1 MENYNNVYEEPKGS
15 VVMGILGAA
24 IGALIGAVVWA
35 LVGMAGYIVSA
46 VGLLTAFLADKGYD
60 LLHGRQGKIKVV
72 VLLVCVILA
81 VLLGNAG
88 TTAIQIHQVY
98 EEEGYSLYIKES
110 AFFQMMVPALMEDSD
125 FVGAIVK
132 DSALG
137 LLLAGLGCF
146 GLVSNANKKKQKAM
160 AAVSPAQSNSFD
172 TNADASD
179 NLFDKE

>member
-35 LVGMAGYIVSA
+35 LVGMAGYIVSV
-46 VGLLTAFLADKGYD
+46 VGLLTAFLAGKGYD

-81 VLLGNAG
+81 VLLGNVG
-88 TTAIQIHQVY
+88 TSAMQIHQVY
-98 EEEGYSLYIKES
+98 QEEGYSLYITES
-110 AFFQMMVPALMEDSD
+110 AFFRLMVPALLEDSD
-125 FVGAIVK
+125 YLGAIIK

-137 LLLAGLGCF
+137 IFLAILGCF
-146 GLVSNANKKKQKAM
+146 GLVSQAGRKKNKP
-160 AAVSPAQSNSFD
+160 AAAQSTPSAENSDINSNVFE
-172 TNADASD
+172 
-179 NLFDKE
+179 KE

>member
-15 VVMGILGAA
+15 VVMGILGAV
-24 IGALIGAVVWA
+24 IGALIGAAVWA

-81 VLLGNAG
+81 VLLGNVG
-88 TTAIQIHQVY
+88 TSAMQIHQVY
-98 EEEGYSLYIKES
+98 QEEGYSLYITES
-110 AFFQMMVPALMEDSD
+110 AFFRLMVPALLEDSD
-125 FVGAIVK
+125 YLGAIIK

-137 LLLAGLGCF
+137 ILLAILGCF
-146 GLVSNANKKKQKAM
+146 GLVSQAGRKKNKP
-160 AAVSPAQSNSFD
+160 AAAQSTPSAENSDINSNVFE
-172 TNADASD
+172 
-179 NLFDKE
+179 KE

>member
-15 VVMGILGAA
+15 VVMGILGAV
-24 IGALIGAVVWA
+24 IGALIGAAVWA

-81 VLLGNAG
+81 VLLGNVG

-98 EEEGYSLYIKES
+98 EEEGVSLYIKES

-146 GLVSNANKKKQKAM
+146 GLVSQAGRKKNKP
-160 AAVSPAQSNSFD
+160 AAAQSTPSAENSDINSNVFE
-172 TNADASD
+172 
-179 NLFDKE
+179 KE